1 MFPKTANPR
10 KKEKLEVVMSDDRV
24 EGVSFIFMPV
34 IVVVKRYTI
43 LSRPNV
49 IKTIYETT

>member
-1 MFPKTANPR
+1 
-10 KKEKLEVVMSDDRV
+10 MSDDGV

-34 IVVVKRYTI
+34 TVVVKRYTI

>member
-1 MFPKTANPR
+1 MFPETSNP
-10 KKEKLEVVMSDDRV
+10 KKKGKLEGVMSDDRV
-24 EGVSFIFMPV
+24 VGVSFIFMPV